1 MKRST
6 PGRAVLLFFVVFLIL
21 MIVLPLL
28 YPYGSFVHL
37 DGRAGVIDNWSKLSF
52 ADPLTRAV
60 YLIGDFFCHQE
71 MARTFIINGSQM
83 AFCQRDTSVLIG
95 VILGLVITDEA
106 VFHLYII
113 KIQHFFLGAA
123 MTLLLMVEWVIE
135 SLTGMDILAAR
146 VATGILA
153 GIGIALILQYA
164 VTKDYEKIVFGKG
177 V

>member
-6 PGRAVLLFFVVFLIL
+6 PGRAVLLFFGVFLVL
-21 MIVLPLL
+21 MIILPLL

-95 VILGLVITDEA
+95 VILGLIITDEA
-106 VFHLYII
+106 IFRLYVG
-113 KIQHFFLGAA
+113 KIQYVIAGAA
-123 MTLLLMVEWVIE
+123 MMILLMVEWGIE
-135 SLTGMDILAAR
+135 YISGMDSLAAR

-153 GIGIALILQYA
+153 GVGIALILQYA
-164 VTKDYEKIVFGKG
+164 ITKDYEKIVFKKG